1 MDFIKS
7 MLAFEGRRSRLS
19 YFLTMIGLI
28 IATFVMF
35 SVFIVISILSPTLG
49 VLIAIPVF
57 LILTLACFTVGA
69 QRIRDFNQSGAWVLV
84 FLIPYVGFAAAIAM
98 CFVPPTPGNNQY
110 GPEPKS

>member
-84 FLIPYVGFAAAIAM
+84 FLIPYVGVVAAIAM
-98 CFVPPTPGNNQY
+98 CFVPPTPGNNRY
-110 GPEPKS
+110 GEEPNS